1 MLKKIPLEEIEN
13 LEKRDIIVEYP
24 IKEAWLMMENLNDR
38 KQMTIIR
45 IDRVQGD
52 TVYLWS
58 PSCTMIYQGKPNQ
71 QGKLY

>member
-58 PSCTMIYQGKPNQ
+58 PSCTMIYQSKPNQ